1 MSDQRDRA
9 RRLLV
14 VSNRLPFTAVEKDGD
29 LAFEPSAGGLVS
41 GLTGYLESAGGH
53 EPGGRRNYGQSGETP
68 SARIEEYLWVGWPG
82 TSVDLGKQE
91 DLTRKARDLNAY
103 PVFISEG
110 EMDRFY
116 YGFCNSTVW
125 PLFHYFP
132 SFAYYEEEYW
142 QEYVRVNEVFAD
154 AVARVARPD
163 DIIWVHDYQLMLL
176 PGMLRKRMPGASIGF
191 FLHIPFPGYELFRL
205 MPRRWGTAILEGMLG
220 ADLVGFH
227 THDYAQYFM
236 RSVLRVL
243 GLEHNM
249 GQMVVG
255 DRIAR
260 IETFPMGIDFE
271 RYHDSVRLLGVQEH
285 ETRLRNSLPDDAR
298 VVLSLD
304 RLDYTK
310 GIVHRLHGYE
320 TFLSRCPYWHG
331 RVVLMLIVVPS
342 RVGVGRYRETK
353 EQIEE
358 LVGRINGQFGTLDWV
373 PIRYQYT
380 SLPFEHLL
388 ALYHA
393 SDVALVTPLRDGMNL
408 IAKEYIAASTD
419 TGVLILSEMAGAAKE
434 LGEAIIINPNS
445 REEIA
450 EALLQALEMPVE
462 EQRARNHTMQQRL
475 RRYDVTTWAGD
486 FMAELLRVCDER
498 DRLTARLLS
507 DRTRHRIAG
516 DYAGAERRLLLLDY
530 DGTLMPFSVDPR
542 QVIPTGRVLDVLSA
556 LASDERND
564 VVVIS
569 GRDRN
574 TLERWLGDMPVSLVA
589 EHGAWLRDLGSEWQM
604 SRPLKNDWK
613 PRIRPVLET
622 YADRLPGS
630 FVEEKEFSLVW
641 HYRAADPELGATRAQ
656 ELLDHLVNF
665 TANIDVQVLQGNK
678 VIEVKTGGVNK
689 GMAGAHHLAA
699 TNPDFVLAVGDDWT
713 DEYLFMALP
722 ESAYTLRVGLSHS
735 QARYNVLDH
744 LAVLDL
750 LTELSRIE
758 TRDGAPVG

>member
-1 MSDQRDRA
+1 MSEQRDRA

-14 VSNRLPFTAVEKDGD
+14 VSNRLPFTAVQRDGE
-29 LAFEPSAGGLVS
+29 LAFELSAGGLVS
-41 GLTGYLESAGGH
+41 GLTGYLESAG
-53 EPGGRRNYGQSGETP
+53 
-68 SARIEEYLWVGWPG
+68 SAGSIDEYLWVGWPG
-82 TSVDLGKQE
+82 SSVDPARQQALEQ
-91 DLTRKARDLNAY
+91 KAREVNAH
-103 PVFISEG
+103 PVFISEP

-142 QEYVRVNEVFAD
+142 DEYVHVNEVFAD
-154 AVARVARPD
+154 AVAQVARPD

-176 PGMLRKRMPGASIGF
+176 PGMLRERMPKAQIGF
-191 FLHIPFPGYELFRL
+191 FLHIPFPGYELFRQ
-205 MPRRWGTAILEGMLG
+205 MPRRWGRRILEGILG

-227 THDYAQYFM
+227 THDYTQYFL

-271 RYHDSVRLLGVQEH
+271 RYHESVKLPGVQEH
-285 ETRLRNSLPDDAR
+285 ETRLRNSLRDDMR
-298 VVLSLD
+298 VVLSID

-310 GIVHRLHGYE
+310 GIVHRLHGFE
-320 TFLSRCPYWHG
+320 EFLSRCPEWHG
-331 RVVLMLIVVPS
+331 RVVLMLVVVPS
-342 RVGVGRYRETK
+342 RIGVGRYQETK
-353 EQIEE
+353 ERIEE

-380 SLPFEHLL
+380 HLPFEHLI

-408 IAKEYIAASTD
+408 IAKEYIAAGTD
-419 TGVLILSEMAGAAKE
+419 TGVLILSEMAGASKE

-450 EALLQALEMPVE
+450 EGILQALEMPAE
-462 EQRARNHTMQQRL
+462 EQRARNDTMQQRL
-475 RRYDVTTWAGD
+475 RRYDVTSWATD
-486 FMAELLRVCDER
+486 FMDELHRVCVDR
-498 DRLTARLLS
+498 DRLASRLLGDRS
-507 DRTRHRIAG
+507 RTRLME

-530 DGTLMPFSVDPR
+530 DGTLMPFSTDPR
-542 QVIPTGRVLDVLSA
+542 QVTPSRHVLDVLTA
-556 LASDERND
+556 LAADSRND

-574 TLERWLGDMPVSLVA
+574 TLEHWLGQLPVSLVA
-589 EHGAWLRDLGSEWQM
+589 EHGAWIRDRGGDWHL

-622 YADRLPGS
+622 YSDRLPGS

-641 HYRAADPELGATRAQ
+641 HYRAADPELGAARAQ

-678 VIEVKTGGVNK
+678 VVEVKTGGVNK
-689 GMAGAHHLAA
+689 GIAAAQHHLALLD
-699 TNPDFVLAVGDDWT
+699 PDFVLAVGDDWT

-722 ESAYTLRVGLSHS
+722 NTAYTLRVGLANS
-735 QARYNVLDH
+735 QARYNLRDY
-744 LAVLDL
+744 LAVLDM
-750 LTELSRIE
+750 LTDLS
-758 TRDGAPVG
+758 GAQTPDAATVG